1 MGRTGRAPFPI
12 CLPRGKGKKTP
23 DSVWFEIRCFTAGRL
38 NIRTAPMVNGRIIGR
53 LL

>member
-1 MGRTGRAPFPI
+1 MGRTGSTPFLI
-12 CLPRGKGKKTP
+12 CLPRDKGKKTP
-23 DSVWFEIRCFTAGRL
+23 DSEQYGIRCFTAGRL